1 MHAASRDALEQ
12 SRSVLQSTLSA
23 NPAGGATGAKV
34 GAELFRV
41 VDILEENRSLRVAV
55 ADSSAPVEA
64 REDLARSVFGWKID
78 ESSLEV
84 VLAAV
89 AQSWSTPRDLREGLV
104 TLGREALLLSAREQG
119 QLDAVEDE
127 LFRLGRVVAGDPE
140 FEQALSDRT
149 TTADDKRALLGQVL
163 YGKVTAVTEA
173 LASQAVARPE
183 SMPAD
188 DLDALSRQA
197 AELQGQSVAV
207 VTSAAELSDEQ
218 QSTLESKLASIY
230 GREMT
235 VHVQVDPAV
244 LGGMV
249 IRVGDE
255 VIDGSVAGRL
265 DAVRRTLP

>member
-235 VHVQVDPAV
+235 VHVQVNPAV